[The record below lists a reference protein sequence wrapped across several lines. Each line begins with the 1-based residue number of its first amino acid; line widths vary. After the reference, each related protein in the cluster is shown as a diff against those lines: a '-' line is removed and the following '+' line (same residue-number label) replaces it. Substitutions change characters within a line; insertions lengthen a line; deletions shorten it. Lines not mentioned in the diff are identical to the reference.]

1 MHSKLPQN
9 PVASNNDGLLS
20 FKPPW
25 LGSAQHFLQDLVLET
40 VLSLRF

>member
-9 PVASNNDGLLS
+9 SVASNNDGLLS
-20 FKPPW
+20 FKHLW
-25 LGSAQHFLQDLVLET
+25 LGSAEHFLQGLVLEA